1 MILGLYS
8 IDCITNSE
16 LDNVL
21 DKIGPL
27 NWEEVDKL
35 GETMQTQ
42 DMRDSIFADITDPV
56 IALRK
61 LLEYTITHSCLTSTD
76 LIRSLAIMK
85 KLLAA
90 YMIWYHHSSSL
101 KGIVIIRY

>member
-1 MILGLYS
+1 MILSFYS

-21 DKIGPL
+21 DEIGPL
-27 NWEEVDKL
+27 DWEEVDKL

-42 DMRDSIFADITDPV
+42 DTRDSIFADITDPM

-76 LIRSLAIMK
+76 VIRSLAIMK
-85 KLLAA
+85 KFSSA
-90 YMIWYHHSSSL
+90 YTIWCHHSSSL